1 MHSVGRHSFPFS
13 DAGQFLTEV
22 DVGQL
27 AAAVGEEG
35 QQVVV
40 EVLEVQFLVFVAGA
54 CKGHHPAGGTFL
66 QPRQKQIGEEKVTQ
80 VINAKTHAKAVIR
93 PVEDTGHT

>member
-1 MHSVGRHSFPFS
+1 MHSVGGHIFALR
-13 DAGQFLTEV
+13 DAGQLLAEV

-40 EVLEVQFLVFVAGA
+40 EVLEVQLLVLVGGA
-54 CKGHHPAGGTFL
+54 REGEHAAGGALL
-66 QPRQKQIGEEKVTQ
+66 QAGQEQIGEQEVAQ
-80 VINAKTHAKAVIR
+80 VVDAEAHAEAVVR
-93 PVEDTGHT
+93 PVEDTGHG

>member
-1 MHSVGRHSFPFS
+1 MGYPLTRVHSIGSYSFPFS

-27 AAAVGEEG
+27 AATVGEEG

-40 EVLEVQFLVFVAGA
+40 EVLEV
-54 CKGHHPAGGTFL
+54 
-66 QPRQKQIGEEKVTQ
+66 
-80 VINAKTHAKAVIR
+80 
-93 PVEDTGHT
+93 

>member
-1 MHSVGRHSFPFS
+1 MHISLTRVHGTGCDSFSLS

-27 AAAVGEEG
+27 AAAVSEEG

-40 EVLEVQFLVFVAGA
+40 QVLEVQFLIFIAGT
-54 CKGHHPAGGTFL
+54 CECQNPAGGAFL
-66 QPRQKQIGEEKVTQ
+66 QSRQKQVS
-80 VINAKTHAKAVIR
+80 
-93 PVEDTGHT
+93 